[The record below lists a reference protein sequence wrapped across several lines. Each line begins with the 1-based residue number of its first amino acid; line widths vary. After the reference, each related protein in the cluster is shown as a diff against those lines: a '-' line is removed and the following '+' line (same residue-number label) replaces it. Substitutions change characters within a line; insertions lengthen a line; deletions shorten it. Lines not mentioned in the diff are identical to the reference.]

1 MTHKNKKMNIIYE
14 DLLESFKG
22 IKLQGTKP
30 NKNWYSRLSKYQNL
44 WNFFFFLRYVSLL
57 FPVFSNFWVLLYY
70 YFDLQKLEL
79 AGHIHTYIYV
89 YVIYIY
95 IIHIIYIIYALYIY
109 YILYIIYMSFDFS
122 ASSKLFFICI
132 RFVRSSVSTFCKFL
146 EKFVFCLFDLMWSK
160 YFSYE
165 LINSDWQECII
176 FNAV

>member
-1 MTHKNKKMNIIYE
+1 MKTFLKALKASNFKERNQTKTDIQDFRNIKTFE
-14 DLLESFKG
+14 
-22 IKLQGTKP
+22 T
-30 NKNWYSRLSKYQNL
+30 
-44 WNFFFFLRYVSLL
+44 FFFFLRYVSLL

-79 AGHIHTYIYV
+79 AGHIHTYIYM
-89 YVIYIY
+89 YMLYIY
-95 IIHIIYIIYALYIY
+95 ILYILYILYMHYIY